1 MVGTVLHLLLKVPKH
16 EHVYNSCCS
25 SNPSAF
31 GFELSVLQGSDSS
44 SSCMLI
50 CCCRVVDLMS
60 VYSVASLVGHLPS
73 LFRLK
78 HIEKLS
84 VLIKAHVL
92 AKTSHL
98 HLERDL
104 SSTR

>member
-25 SNPSAF
+25 SNHSAF